1 MPVRKHPLAE
11 CEKCPLQRKRC
22 APTIKPPQA
31 TAAIVSRSPG
41 KYEGMAGKPF
51 AGPSGKVLDNLLARN
66 GKKRS
71 EVMLT
76 NVVLCEIDGTKVPPE
91 AIKACAPRLHEELS
105 GISLVVAA
113 GTEAVN
119 ILCGRGTIDRYRGYR
134 IQQDGRIVV
143 ATNNPALVLRED
155 TTFPNLKRDFKR
167 AFNPNPPTPFP
178 NVEVIES
185 LKDAK
190 SYIQSIGTGNSK
202 IAADIESR
210 GGLTHRASLISLQF
224 SVDGT
229 NAVVLGEREGLFDN
243 EDFVRDYLRP
253 LFESSDIRF
262 IWHNGKFDTKILIH
276 TYRVKARVDEDTILL
291 SYALDERSGGD
302 DAIGIHGLE
311 YLLMEEFGWPKYT
324 SAAIERAKK
333 TGIVEDYDEFYEYAG
348 RDVGGTYNLF
358 QLYSPMAV
366 EDDVI
371 GFYRDIL
378 IDGTNTVLIPA
389 ELRGIVYDTNRAADL
404 HEFVVDPEL
413 RDLKQKMREWVGKD
427 NLNPNSPT
435 QMSAILY
442 DEWGIDHAMRK
453 RPGKKNSVDDA
464 ARKEIM
470 AGRFTFKNRLV
481 TRREGIKIIAEV
493 SPDEAERREHYQG
506 FVRLYDRS
514 QKLVKQDSTYLI
526 GLIANAEQDPES
538 RIYTDQLLFGTNSGR
553 LSSRRPNL
561 LNITRP
567 REGIPNIRN
576 LFRASPGRQIVNAD
590 FSQAELRC
598 IASFSGDTLLSTIYE
613 EGRDLHSECAERF
626 YGKNFTKHNRDVA
639 KNVNFGVFYRQGA
652 ATFQEKHNIPE
663 SEAQPYIDWVW
674 KTFTGV
680 GAWEKSIEAE
690 IHSKGTLV
698 SPFGRKRRFHL
709 LTEFNKE
716 GIYREGINF
725 YPQSTASD
733 LTFTSA
739 IIIANQIDSR
749 RAVILLVPYD
759 AILADVED
767 NYVDEYSLICKQVM
781 ESRAKEAIG
790 WTLPFKADMQVG
802 NSWGEAK

>member
-1 MPVRKHPLAE
+1 
-11 CEKCPLQRKRC
+11 
-22 APTIKPPQA
+22 
-31 TAAIVSRSPG
+31 
-41 KYEGMAGKPF
+41 MAGKPF

-66 GKKRS
+66 GQKRS

-91 AIKACAPRLHEELS
+91 AIKACAPRLHEELA
-105 GISLVVAA
+105 GIGLVIAA
-113 GTEAVN
+113 GSEAVN
-119 ILCGRGTIDRYRGYR
+119 LICGRGTIDRYRGYR
-134 IQQDGRIVV
+134 IQQNGRVVV
-143 ATNNPALVLRED
+143 ATNNPALVLRDD

-167 AFNPNPPTPFP
+167 AFNPNPPTPYP
-178 NVEVIES
+178 NVEVIEKI
-185 LKDAK
+185 KDAK
-190 SYIQSIGTGNSK
+190 LFIQSIGTGNDK
-202 IAADIESR
+202 VAADIESR

-224 SVDGT
+224 STNGT
-229 NAVVLGEREGLFDN
+229 DAYVLGEREKLFDD

-253 LFESSDIRF
+253 LFESQHIRF

-276 TYRVKARVDEDTILL
+276 TYGIKARVDEDTILL

-311 YLLMEEFGWPKYT
+311 YLLMEEFGWPHYA
-324 SAAIERAKK
+324 SAAVQRAKK
-333 TGIVEDYDEFYEYAG
+333 TGVVEDYDEFYEYAG
-348 RDVGGTYNLF
+348 RDAGGTYSLF
-358 QLYSPMAV
+358 DLYEPLAV
-366 EDDVI
+366 ADNVI
-371 GFYRDIL
+371 TPYKDIL
-378 IDGTNTVLIPA
+378 IAATNDLLIPA
-389 ELRGIVYDTNRAADL
+389 ELAGIVYDVNRAADL
-404 HEFVVDPEL
+404 HEFVVAPEL
-413 RDLKQKMREWVGKD
+413 LDLKEKMRTHVSKPA
-427 NLNPNSPT
+427 LNPNSPA

-442 DEWGIDHAMRK
+442 DDWGIDHAMRK
-453 RPGKKNSVDDA
+453 RPDKKNSVDDA
-464 ARKEIM
+464 ARKEILSD
-470 AGRFTFKNRLV
+470 RFTFRKSTTTKRHGNV
-481 TRREGIKIIAEV
+481 IESVPADDAE
-493 SPDEAERREHYQG
+493 ERRSYYKSFVQFYQ
-506 FVRLYDRS
+506 RS
-514 QKLVKQDSTYLI
+514 QQLVKQDSTYLI

-538 RIYTDQLLFGTNSGR
+538 RIYTDLLLFGTNSGR

-576 LFRASPGRQIVNAD
+576 LFRASPGRKIVNAD

-598 IASFSGDTLLSTIYE
+598 IASFSGDTLLSSIYE

-626 YGKNFTKHNRDVA
+626 YGKNFTKHNRDIA

-652 ATFQEKHNIPE
+652 ATFQEKHEIPE

-680 GAWEKSIEAE
+680 GAWEKSVEAE
-690 IHSKGTLV
+690 IHSKGTLT

-709 LTEFNKE
+709 LTNFNKE

-733 LTFTSA
+733 LTLTSA
-739 IIIANQIDSR
+739 IIIANQIDCR
-749 RAVILLVPYD
+749 RAVLLLSPYD

-767 NYVDEYSLICKQVM
+767 NYVDEYKVICKQVM
-781 ESRAKEAIG
+781 ESRAKDAIG

-802 NSWGEAK
+802 PSWGEAV